1 MSCSF
6 TKKGSKVYCAFLD
19 ATKAFDK
26 VLHNDIY
33 KKLLDRGAP
42 LSLVYLLQNWYSNL
56 QCRVKWNDVLGDLFA
71 VLCGVRQGGVLS
83 PALFALY
90 VDDLV
95 SQLRDS
101 GYGIHVGS
109 LFVGCVLY
117 ADDIVLLFA
126 SCDGLQKL
134 VNICGCLLYTSPSP
148 RD

>member
-1 MSCSF
+1 M
-6 TKKGSKVYCAFLD
+6 
-19 ATKAFDK
+19 
-26 VLHNDIY
+26 
-33 KKLLDRGAP
+33 
-42 LSLVYLLQNWYSNL
+42 
-56 QCRVKWNDVLGDLFA
+56 LGDLFA

-117 ADDIVLLFA
+117 ADDIVLLSA

-134 VNICGCLLYTSPSP
+134 VNILYVVHMVMYGI
-148 RD
+148 

>member
-1 MSCSF
+1 M
-6 TKKGSKVYCAFLD
+6 
-19 ATKAFDK
+19 
-26 VLHNDIY
+26 
-33 KKLLDRGAP
+33 
-42 LSLVYLLQNWYSNL
+42 
-56 QCRVKWNDVLGDLFA
+56 LGDLFA

-101 GYGIHVGS
+101 GYGVHVGS

-117 ADDIVLLFA
+117 ADDIVLLSE

-134 VNICGCLLYTSPSP
+134 VNICDTYG
-148 RD
+148 DVWDIKFIH